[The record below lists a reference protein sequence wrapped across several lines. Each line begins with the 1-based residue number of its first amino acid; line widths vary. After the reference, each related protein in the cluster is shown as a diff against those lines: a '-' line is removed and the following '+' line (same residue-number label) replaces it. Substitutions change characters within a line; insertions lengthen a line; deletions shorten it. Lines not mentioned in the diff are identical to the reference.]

1 MCSLSI
7 LSGVFSPYIE
17 WCVLSILLSPLGA
30 SGVKETPVNEKL
42 AKDPLYGALEFH
54 GLSGKVLLNVCW

>member
-1 MCSLSI
+1 MVCSLHT
-7 LSGVFSPYIE
+7 LSDVFS
-17 WCVLSILLSPLGA
+17 LLLSPLGA

-54 GLSGKVLLNVCW
+54 CLSGKVLVERLLVAIFVQ